1 MLNRKV
7 HIVGAGLAG
16 CEAALFLASKGVK
29 VDIYESKRIERNM
42 AQSSDNFAELV
53 CSNSFRGLTNAVG
66 ELKKELIEAKSPL
79 FTVALD
85 VKVPAGNALAVDRER
100 FSEVITNKILNNPN
114 IRVIEEEITD
124 FDRFGDDF
132 VIVATGPLTT
142 PKLIEKIQE
151 LIGVKNF
158 YFFDAI
164 APIVDAESLNYDKV
178 FRASRWGRGETEEG
192 DYLNCPMNK
201 EEFENFI
208 TLLRDAEK
216 VSFHEFEKDGYF
228 EGCLPIEVML
238 ERSPDM
244 LRYGPMKPVGLKNPK
259 EPDVRY
265 YAVVQLRVENLE
277 GTHYNLV
284 GFQTKLTYPEQK
296 RVFSS
301 IPGLESADFARYGS
315 IHRNSF
321 INAPLSMN
329 ENLSLK
335 NRENIFISGQLSG
348 VEGYVESIAMG
359 FLTALSIY
367 RELTNSK
374 LTVPNRF
381 TALGSL
387 YSHLINSNPENFQPS
402 NINFSLFQPLGL
414 SKIGKKERDLKRS
427 QYAFENFCE
436 WLKGENL

>member
-1 MLNRKV
+1 MDKTV
-7 HIVGAGLAG
+7 HIIGAGLAG
-16 CEAALFLASKGVK
+16 CEAALFLASKDIK
-29 VDIYESKRIERNM
+29 VNIYENKRIERNM
-42 AQSSDNFAELV
+42 AQSSENFAELV

-66 ELKKELIEAKSPL
+66 ELKKELIEANSAL
-79 FTVALD
+79 LNVALD

-100 FSEVITNKILNNPN
+100 FSNVITNKIVNNPN
-114 IRVIEEEITD
+114 ITVFEEEITD
-124 FDRFGDDF
+124 FERFGDDF

-142 PKLIEKIQE
+142 SKLTDKIQKIIE
-151 LIGVKNF
+151 AKNF

-164 APIVDAESLNYDKV
+164 APIVDAETLNYDKV
-178 FRASRWGRGETEEG
+178 FRASRWGRGESEEG
-192 DYLNCPMNK
+192 DYLNCPMNRD
-201 EEFENFI
+201 EFENFI
-208 TLLRDAEK
+208 TLLKEAEK
-216 VSFHEFEKDGYF
+216 VSFQDFEKEGYF

-238 ERSPDM
+238 DRSPDM

-259 EPDVRY
+259 EPGVRY
-265 YAVVQLRVENLE
+265 YAVVQLRAENLE

-301 IPGLESADFARYGS
+301 IPGLENAEFVRYGS
-315 IHRNSF
+315 IHKNSF

-335 NRENIFISGQLSG
+335 NRKNIFISGQLSG

-359 FLTALSIY
+359 FLSALSIY
-367 RELTNSK
+367 RELNGSK
-374 LTVPNRF
+374 LNVPNRF
-381 TALGSL
+381 TALGAL

-414 SKIGKKERDLKRS
+414 SKIGKKERDQKRS
-427 QYAFENFCE
+427 EYAFETFCE
-436 WLKGENL
+436 WLKGESL